1 MDNTFSYDKPVT
13 GKHFIGRKTDVAVLS
28 NLIRC
33 RENIVIYEPPKSGKM
48 SLIQQSLFGLKKE
61 LPFVCCELNL
71 FNIRSTADLIR
82 RYADAVMR
90 SLFNTP
96 SEYSGAVT
104 RLLPGTHFIFDPEQY
119 QMRGR
124 ICSLNWEWDEKDL
137 EAAISLPWRAAED
150 KSTRIIVLL
159 REFQNV
165 MFTEDGEQIIHL
177 LEKFLREGSSSEPA
191 VNFIFMGS
199 AVNAMDKIFRQRKFF
214 FRQVE
219 RVRLSTIDP
228 KEIIEHIVKGF
239 QTSGKVINSELL
251 NGVCRLFRNNIWHI
265 NHFAS
270 VCDSLTRGYILEPV
284 MTEALNTMISTF
296 TPTYCEMMDNLTGY
310 QVSLL
315 KAIAEGYTKISTS
328 EVIEKYGLNSSANV
342 RRLKD
347 ALCKKE
353 IISFDDNDRPYIL
366 DPLFE
371 YWVCRCYFEIPVR

>member
-199 AVNAMDKIFRQRKFF
+199 AVNAMDEIFRQRKFF

-219 RVRLSTIDP
+219 GSRPSTP
-228 KEIIEHIVKGF
+228 RK
-239 QTSGKVINSELL
+239 SS
-251 NGVCRLFRNNIWHI
+251 
-265 NHFAS
+265 
-270 VCDSLTRGYILEPV
+270 
-284 MTEALNTMISTF
+284 ST
-296 TPTYCEMMDNLTGY
+296 
-310 QVSLL
+310 
-315 KAIAEGYTKISTS
+315 
-328 EVIEKYGLNSSANV
+328 
-342 RRLKD
+342 
-347 ALCKKE
+347 
-353 IISFDDNDRPYIL
+353 
-366 DPLFE
+366 
-371 YWVCRCYFEIPVR
+371 

>member
-48 SLIQQSLFGLKKE
+48 SLVQQCLFGLKKE
-61 LPFVCCELNL
+61 QSFVCCELNL

-96 SEYSGAVT
+96 DEFAGAVA
-104 RLLPGTHFIFDPEQY
+104 RLLPGTHFIFDPEQF
-119 QMRGR
+119 QLRAR

-137 EAAISLPWRAAED
+137 EAALSLPWRAAED
-150 KSTRIIVLL
+150 KSTRMIVLL

-165 MFTEDGEQIIHL
+165 MFTEDGEHIIRL
-177 LEKFLREGSSSEPA
+177 LEKLMREGSSSEPA

-199 AVNAMDKIFRQRKFF
+199 AVNAMNEIFAQRKFF

-219 RVRLSTIDP
+219 RIRLSTIDP

-251 NGVCRLFRNNIWHI
+251 SGVCRLFKNNIWHI

-296 TPTYCEMMDNLTGY
+296 TPKYCEMMDNLTGY

-315 KAIAEGYTKISTS
+315 KAIAEGYKKISTS

-353 IISFDDNDRPYIL
+353 IIAFDDNDRPYIL

-371 YWVCRCYFEIPVR
+371 YWVCRCYFEIPLR

>member
-48 SLIQQSLFGLKKE
+48 SLVQQCLFGLKKE
-61 LPFVCCELNL
+61 QSFVCCELNL

-96 SEYSGAVT
+96 YEFAGAVA
-104 RLLPGTHFIFDPEQY
+104 RLLPGTHFIFDPEQF
-119 QMRGR
+119 QLRAR

-137 EAAISLPWRAAED
+137 EAALSLPWRAAED
-150 KSTRIIVLL
+150 KSTRMIVLL

-165 MFTEDGEQIIHL
+165 MFTEDGEHIIRL
-177 LEKFLREGSSSEPA
+177 LEKLMREGSSSEPA

-199 AVNAMDKIFRQRKFF
+199 AVNAMNEIFAQRKFF

-219 RVRLSTIDP
+219 RIRLSTIDP

-251 NGVCRLFRNNIWHI
+251 SGVCRLFRNNIWHI

-296 TPTYCEMMDNLTGY
+296 MPKYCEMMDNLTGY

-315 KAIAEGYTKISTS
+315 KAIAEGYTKISTT

-371 YWVCRCYFEIPVR
+371 YWVCRCYFEIPLR